1 MRADAHRPHPPR
13 RPRPPAPPPHHPHWG
28 APRLGRGTGGRGGE
42 GADVGT
48 DGVDGWSEQDR
59 GGKPST
65 FTPYP
70 ETVNAQTPEA
80 LSPDNGSAGGKPL
93 NLET

>member
-65 FTPYP
+65 LITYP
-70 ETVNAQTPEA
+70 ETVYGRKTF
-80 LSPDNGSAGGKPL
+80 
-93 NLET
+93 NLETLPLNPNLSTLNP